1 MPDGFTLRSR
11 RHERSLEVALGGD
24 LDMAAAFKLEPAVE
38 RLLAADDVQSLE
50 LDLADVAFVD
60 SAGLGAILAIRER
73 THRAG
78 IEIAIARPSDPVRR
92 LLELT
97 GNRQLLDR

>member
-11 RHERSLEVALGGD
+11 RLERSLEVALGGE

-38 RLLAADDVQSLE
+38 HLLAADDVQALV

-60 SAGLGAILAIRER
+60 SAGLGAILAIHER

-78 IEIAIARPSDPVRR
+78 IGIAITRPSDPVRR

-97 GNRQLLDR
+97 GNQELLDR